1 MKQQMTEEQFATLT
15 DGFSDV
21 EKYVLRQAFN
31 IPVGEAPSLLPTG
44 DDPMSQARVKSIL
57 MRALA
62 KLPNLDEK
70 SRTSQQPSFPDE
82 NDPAMQKVL
91 AIVDEVGLGRSCLMG
106 GAVILEGGVNDIMKA
121 CRVPAFRN
129 AITGGTGF
137 INRNVAQQNMLPG
150 RRALLSHII
159 ERLKRLGAV
168 ISKQELCHADTV
180 DEVHEFS
187 LDGRNIS
194 LCLMPQ

>member
-1 MKQQMTEEQFATLT
+1 
-15 DGFSDV
+15 
-21 EKYVLRQAFN
+21 
-31 IPVGEAPSLLPTG
+31 
-44 DDPMSQARVKSIL
+44 
-57 MRALA
+57 
-62 KLPNLDEK
+62 
-70 SRTSQQPSFPDE
+70 
-82 NDPAMQKVL
+82 MQKVL